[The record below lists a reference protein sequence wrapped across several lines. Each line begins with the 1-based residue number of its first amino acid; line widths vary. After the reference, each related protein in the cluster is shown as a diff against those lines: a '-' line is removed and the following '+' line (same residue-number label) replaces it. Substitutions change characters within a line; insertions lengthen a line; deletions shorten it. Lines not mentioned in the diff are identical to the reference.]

1 MYDGKLAGTFPVYMR
16 GMWNGSSI
24 LLSNE
29 LPDYIDSDRI

>member
-24 LLSNE
+24 LRSNE